1 MERMTVDFLQKT
13 LKEMKGIYPFKDDKT
28 VITTTDIIKCS
39 GDRVFISTTDEKT
52 GIDIHMEKK
61 YIGELSYG

>member
-28 VITTTDIIKCS
+28 VITTAGIPICE
-39 GDRVFISTTDEKT
+39 GCGVFISTTDEKT
-52 GIDIHMEKK
+52 GIDIQMEKK
-61 YIGELSYG
+61 YIGE